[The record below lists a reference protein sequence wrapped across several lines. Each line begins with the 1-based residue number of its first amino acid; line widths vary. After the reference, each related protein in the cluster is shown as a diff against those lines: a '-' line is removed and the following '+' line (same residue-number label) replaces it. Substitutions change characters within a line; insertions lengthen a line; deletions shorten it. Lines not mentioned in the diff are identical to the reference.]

1 MKRNQTVGYAPSQ
14 NTLKPM
20 IRLANNFLL
29 KYGFTIRAE
38 IEIEYQEGIITI
50 TLKNKKLWTL

>member
-20 IRLANNFLL
+20 IRLVNNFLL

-50 TLKNKKLWTL
+50 TLKNKKL